1 MTNGGVTKSAVKL
14 TDSDRFAVLCLKANG
29 GDTKSV
35 SDTDSN
41 RFTPNV
47 GVTKSVSDTDSN
59 RFTPNVGVTKSVS
72 DTDSDR
78 SCGHTIGA

>member
-14 TDSDRFAVLCLKANG
+14 TDSDRFAVSCLKANG

-35 SDTDSN
+35 
-41 RFTPNV
+41 
-47 GVTKSVSDTDSN
+47 GETDSN

>member
-1 MTNGGVTKSAVKL
+1 MAEIQSL
-14 TDSDRFAVLCLKANG
+14 
-29 GDTKSV
+29 SV
-35 SDTDSN
+35 IQILN

-47 GVTKSVSDTDSN
+47 GVTKSVFDTDSN